1 MGAEFEFA
9 FRITDN
15 LIFESILSLGDW
27 KWTSKDTAL
36 IYNDDGRLVGKK
48 PFDARGLF
56 VGDAAQFQNRESLRW
71 QINRGL
77 YVSGAFTWFGK
88 HYAEFNPMD
97 LDPER
102 NPWAFNE
109 DGTPRQSWKI
119 PNYYMVDFHA
129 GYTWYIKDIGF
140 SLRGSVLNALDGVY
154 VTDAQNNDSYLSL
167 ATNGFNA
174 NSASVFMGMGRRF
187 NLSLRINF

>member
-1 MGAEFEFA
+1 MFPVHLLGLVN
-9 FRITDN
+9 IMLN
-15 LIFESILSLGDW
+15 LTQWIWILKETHGHLTTMEHQG
-27 KWTSKDTAL
+27 
-36 IYNDDGRLVGKK
+36 NHGRY
-48 PFDARGLF
+48 P
-56 VGDAAQFQNRESLRW
+56 
-71 QINRGL
+71 I
-77 YVSGAFTWFGK
+77 
-88 HYAEFNPMD
+88 
-97 LDPER
+97 
-102 NPWAFNE
+102 
-109 DGTPRQSWKI
+109 
-119 PNYYMVDFHA
+119 YYMVDFHA